1 MPPSGVITLAWSDN
15 SPNEDGFRIE
25 RCSGSSC
32 TSFLQ
37 IAQVGAKATSFQ
49 DPNRRSGRWYRYRVR
64 AFNAQDSGYSNIA
77 SAKAP

>member
-1 MPPSGVITLAWSDN
+1 LVAQRILAWSDN
-15 SPNEDGFRIE
+15 SPNEDRFRIE

-37 IAQVGAKATSFQ
+37 IAQIDAKATSFQ

-64 AFNAQDSGYSNIA
+64 AFNAQGNSAYSNIA
-77 SAKAP
+77 RTKAP